1 MSGHPAPDASCVGV
15 AKGFVTTAKDS
26 GVMLNLRVSPGAAKT
41 AFAGLYGDSAIKL
54 RVAAPPE
61 NDRANAAATDF
72 LAETLGVARNHMEII
87 VRGCTSRDKVVLIQD
102 STLDAVEAR
111 ILRAVGER

>member
-26 GVMLNLRVSPGAAKT
+26 GVLLKLRVSPGASKT
-41 AFAGLYGDSAIKL
+41 SFAGLYGDSAIKL

-61 NDRANAAATDF
+61 NGRANAAATDS
-72 LAETLGVARNHMEII
+72 LGEALDVARNRVEI
-87 VRGCTSRDKVVLIQD
+87 VRGCGSRDKVVLIRD
-102 STLDAVEAR
+102 TTPSAVESR

>member
-15 AKGFVTTAKDS
+15 AKGFVTTSKDS
-26 GVMLNLRVSPGAAKT
+26 GVLLKLRVSPGAAKT
-41 AFAGLYGDSAIKL
+41 AFAGLYGGPAIKL

-61 NDRANAAATDF
+61 NGRANAAATDS
-72 LAETLGVARNHMEII
+72 LGEALDVARNRVEI
-87 VRGCTSRDKVVLIQD
+87 VRGCRSRYKHVQNKNTTP
-102 STLDAVEAR
+102 SAVESH